1 MRIKI
6 REFYLQK
13 HAQLITQLV
22 PEVPTT
28 FASHW
33 IMLGATAH
41 IQLIIANIL
50 MLLPVRLV
58 NTIIAIMIMHLIVIY
73 KFRQQIFVL

>member
-1 MRIKI
+1 MQ
-6 REFYLQK
+6 EFFLQK
-13 HAQLITQLV
+13 PVRLITQFVLTV
-22 PEVPTT
+22 QTI
-28 FASHW
+28 FANPW

-50 MLLPVRLV
+50 MLLHVRLV

-73 KFRQQIFVL
+73 KVRQQIFVL